1 MTTPDG
7 TASPCRDTPRRPGA
21 GKHHPW
27 SAGTTQLRHV
37 TPIALLGLVL
47 LGGGLLVLAGGAD
60 ICRRWNLVPTPK
72 RSRPLTTRGARRSA
86 GWDDLPTRVD
96 LSIAHHSPHRFE

>member
-1 MTTPDG
+1 M
-7 TASPCRDTPRRPGA
+7 A
-21 GKHHPW
+21 
-27 SAGTTQLRHV
+27 QLRHV

-60 ICRRWNLVPTPK
+60 ICRRWNLVPPSGAG
-72 RSRPLTTRGARRSA
+72 RSPLGGARRSA
-86 GWDDLPTRVD
+86 GRDDLPTRVD